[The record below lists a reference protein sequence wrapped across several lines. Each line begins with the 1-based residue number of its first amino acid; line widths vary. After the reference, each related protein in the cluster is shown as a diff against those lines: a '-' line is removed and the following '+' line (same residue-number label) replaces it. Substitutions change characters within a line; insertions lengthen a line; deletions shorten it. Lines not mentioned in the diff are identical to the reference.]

1 MTQNASPDLGPYSD
15 RTDGTMSTSTT
26 KRTKRRNTAQDYASL
41 RLHPDG
47 SRVNLRSPQR
57 REPYHSVGRDARGN
71 RVARDAAGPVVIGKR
86 PTTLKDGRIET
97 VSLGPDISEDES
109 RTVKPHR
116 SNRRKRRRL
125 NHDVEFLKDPRNVS
139 HSANAARETSWSVPS
154 SDLLKC
160 VNYFACRY
168 YASRGLLGRSRVDT
182 YEVQRKAEARRD
194 VRTGDSDEGLVNDG
208 EDGGSAEDFHER
220 EHPERKGAG
229 ASSKGVP
236 DMYKALDGSAL
247 VAIGMLLQELVST
260 LLKPNVPPE
269 WEKEMEAAGLLPGD
283 ESAGSENERA
293 EETQSDK
300 SEDEE
305 IWDVPDSD
313 DEA

>member
-1 MTQNASPDLGPYSD
+1 
-15 RTDGTMSTSTT
+15 
-26 KRTKRRNTAQDYASL
+26 
-41 RLHPDG
+41 
-47 SRVNLRSPQR
+47 
-57 REPYHSVGRDARGN
+57 
-71 RVARDAAGPVVIGKR
+71 
-86 PTTLKDGRIET
+86 
-97 VSLGPDISEDES
+97 
-109 RTVKPHR
+109 
-116 SNRRKRRRL
+116 
-125 NHDVEFLKDPRNVS
+125 
-139 HSANAARETSWSVPS
+139 
-154 SDLLKC
+154 
-160 VNYFACRY
+160 
-168 YASRGLLGRSRVDT
+168 VDT

-247 VAIGMLLQELVST
+247 VAIGGLIFAKFIHLNLNQTSPGMLLQELVST